1 MTRSEAREIL
11 MQLMYEMD
19 ASGAMDHETAKKLTQ
34 ERLAGN
40 HKARGLDLVTRI
52 IDNLEE
58 LDLVINE
65 NSRSWKTGRMP
76 KVDLAIMR
84 LALGE
89 IRYADDV
96 PAAVSINEA
105 IDLAKKYSTDHSSR
119 FIHGVLGAIV
129 NSDGK

>member
-19 ASGAMDHETAKKLTQ
+19 ASGAMDYETAKKLTQ

-58 LDLVINE
+58 LDLVIGKGQDITVITQHLQKE
-65 NSRSWKTGRMP
+65 FPGLPVRQIQPDELRLVGRRGKFRYVFP
-76 KVDLAIMR
+76 
-84 LALGE
+84 LGE
-89 IRYADDV
+89 
-96 PAAVSINEA
+96 E
-105 IDLAKKYSTDHSSR
+105 
-119 FIHGVLGAIV
+119 
-129 NSDGK
+129 